1 MQSIGSRLHLFL
13 LYLSALYTPPSISVN
28 ISMIIS
34 IYRFANKFRHDE
46 TEEYPGITYESPY
59 LLLFKLNIIRNA
71 IAITA
76 KKRTGLNGVPTV
88 SLKR

>member
-1 MQSIGSRLHLFL
+1 MQSIRSRLHLF
-13 LYLSALYTPPSISVN
+13 YCARWWYTPPSILVN
-28 ISMIIS
+28 ISAILQT
-34 IYRFANKFRHDE
+34 YRFINKSQHNE
-46 TEEYPGITYESPY
+46 LEEYPGTTYESPY